1 MADPPPAEETNFI
14 GEFDAL
20 AVQPLDRT
28 FNALHMTATYQENV
42 EDFPIEFQNVNFKTD
57 DIILYESF
65 NDIFPN
71 PTNDDA
77 FQNPSCL
84 PDFLGSELGL
94 DSSQMNPH
102 SFCQPESQL
111 MGIPDDASRPFN
123 STSEYCL
130 GKAPVSNKLEH
141 FPLNLGNNSVKG
153 GVDEKRMDRKI
164 RNKVS
169 AHLSRQRKKHYVK
182 ELENKFRIFHS
193 TIQHLNA
200 NLSYAMAENITLKAQ
215 LGGNGVPTQVPPPLG
230 INPYPPPWM
239 SYTPYYMMNRQG
251 YQVPLVPIPKLKSQA
266 LAPAPKSNKEVEK
279 KKSGVKT
286 KKVVSVSF
294 LGVLFFIL
302 LFGGL
307 VPLLKGRYGDM
318 REPFMSGESFVSGF
332 YEKHHERVLTIDE
345 PVNGTGYSGKY
356 DGKNHSSHCGQRGQ
370 GESNKQNTNKAG
382 DEFVHVGNGS
392 DPLVASLYVP
402 RNDKLVEIDGSL
414 IIQSILASEKAM
426 AFHGSAEKK
435 NKEAGLAVPGDIAPT
450 IPAVH
455 PRLYRSPEVGQ
466 RTLGSDENE
475 NVKSTILRWYLE
487 GVAGPLLSSGM
498 CTEVFQFDA
507 SSSAREA
514 IVPVTNVRDTS
525 MEERHNDTRLH
536 RNRRI
541 LNGPP
546 VSLSRPSHN
555 ISEEQTGT
563 NGKQENPNRNKSL
576 SSLVVSV
583 LVDGD
588 GDGIMRP
595 KSVSRI
601 FVLVLI
607 DSVKYVTNSC
617 MLPFID
623 SAHVARASS
632 KKQFCR
638 YHKIY

>member
-1 MADPPPAEETNFI
+1 
-14 GEFDAL
+14 
-20 AVQPLDRT
+20 
-28 FNALHMTATYQENV
+28 MTATYQENV
-42 EDFPIEFQNVNFKTD
+42 EDFPMEFQNFNFKTN
-57 DIILYESF
+57 DIVLYESF

-77 FQNPSCL
+77 FQNPSFL

-94 DSSQMNPH
+94 DSSQMNLH
-102 SFCQPESQL
+102 SFGQPESQL
-111 MGIPDDASRPFN
+111 MGISDDASRTFN
-123 STSEYCL
+123 STSGYCL
-130 GKAPVSNKLEH
+130 GKAPISNKLEH

-200 NLSYAMAENITLKAQ
+200 NLSYAMTENITLKAQ

-266 LAPAPKSNKEVEK
+266 LAPAPKSNKEVKK

-286 KKVVSVSF
+286 KKVASVSF

-307 VPLLKGRYGDM
+307 VPLLKDRYGDKG
-318 REPFMSGESFVSGF
+318 EPFMSGESFVSGF
-332 YEKHHERVLTIDE
+332 YEKHHGRVLSIDE
-345 PVNGTGYSGKY
+345 PVNGTGYSEKY

-370 GESNKQNTNKAG
+370 GESNKQNTNKTG
-382 DEFVHVGNGS
+382 DEFVHVGNS
-392 DPLVASLYVP
+392 SHPLVASLYVP

-414 IIQSILASEKAM
+414 IIHSVLASEKAM
-426 AFHGSAEKK
+426 AFLGSAEKK
-435 NKEAGLAVPGDIAPT
+435 NKEAGLAVPGDMAPT
-450 IPAVH
+450 IPTVH
-455 PRLYRSPEVGQ
+455 PRHYRSPEVGQ
-466 RTLGSDENE
+466 ITLVSDENE
-475 NVKSTILRWYLE
+475 NVKSSILGWYLN

-514 IVPVTNVRDTS
+514 VVPVTNVRDTS
-525 MEERHNDTRLH
+525 MEQRHNDTCLH

-555 ISEEQTGT
+555 ISKEQTGT
-563 NGKQENPNRNKSL
+563 NGKQENPNRNNSL

-588 GDGIMRP
+588 GDGDGIMRT

-601 FVLVLI
+601 FIVVLI
-607 DSVKYVTNSC
+607 DSVKYVTYSC

-623 SAHVARASS
+623 SAHVAEASS
-632 KKQFCR
+632 KNNFVDTIR
-638 YHKIY
+638 STNSPH